1 MKYIQAKFI
10 LCAMLTVS
18 PMFVGAQATDWN
30 ETDSLVSEKDP
41 MVQVAFRKVNQKDLL
56 GGVSVVNVEELTKKN
71 YNTYS
76 LDNMQGYV
84 GGWNGNSLW
93 GMDGDNAGYLV
104 LVDGV
109 PREANNVMPSEIAQI
124 SFLKGAQ
131 AVVLYGSKAAK
142 GAVVIT
148 TKRGNVEGLNVSV
161 RANTGFHVAKAFTE
175 YLGSAEYMTLN
186 NEALLNDDPTAKLRY
201 TAEDIYNHGSGL
213 NPYRYSNINYYSSDY
228 VKKVYNRSEV
238 TAEITGGGKRARF
251 YSNVSYYRNG
261 DFLDFGE
268 AKNNMTD
275 RFNVRGN
282 VDVNINSFINA
293 YINANATFYNSK
305 SAKGDYW
312 NAASTARPNFP
323 EYASPLI
330 PLDMIDPNATAAWEL
345 LSTTSNIIDG
355 KYFLAGT
362 QANPTNAFADS
373 YAAGSSKWTSRQF
386 QFDAGV
392 NVDLNQVLKGLSFNA
407 MFAVDYA
414 TSYSTSFDNKYA
426 VFVPVW
432 SNYGGK
438 DVIVALNK
446 EGNDERPG
454 TQNVGGSADKQ
465 TIAFTGQFNY
475 QNTFNKYHNVSA
487 MFIANG
493 YQQTVSAQY
502 HRISNANLALQAG
515 YNYQQRYYADFSAA
529 LIHSAK
535 LAKGHRQALSPSVT
549 LGWRLS
555 NESFLKDSPVV
566 DDLLLSVSGSIINQ
580 DIDLVM
586 NDNEF
591 YLYESVWTQND
602 GYAWYDGPAGKYS
615 ISTRSQNNDLSF
627 IKRKEFS
634 VNLKTSLWNRLIT
647 ADASFFINSMEGY
660 LINQPTFYPSH
671 LNTGYPAASFM
682 PIQNYNNNQ
691 RVGFDFSIN
700 ANKRFGDVDLSLG
713 VAGTYY
719 DTKITKRDE
728 LYDEAYRYREG
739 RPIDGVWG
747 LQSAGLFQ
755 SKEEIENSPEQKL
768 GSTVQPG
775 DIKYVDQ
782 NGDNVIDDKDE
793 IFLGKGG
800 WYGAPFTLGINFT
813 AKWKNLTFFVLG
825 TGNFG
830 AYGLKNSSYYWVDGD
845 DKYSAIVRNRWTPET
860 AATATYPRLSAR
872 SSGNNFRSSDYWL
885 YKTDRFD
892 LAKVQITY
900 DLPKRILRN
909 TFINELSAYV
919 SGANLLTISKERK
932 HMEMN
937 VGSAPQSRFYNIGVK
952 AVF

>member
-1 MKYIQAKFI
+1 MKYIQARFI
-10 LCAMLTVS
+10 LCAMLAASSV
-18 PMFVGAQATDWN
+18 FVNAQATDWN
-30 ETDSLVSEKDP
+30 EADSLASDKDQ
-41 MVQVAFRKVNQKDLL
+41 MVQVAFRKVAQKDLL

-109 PREANNVMPSEIAQI
+109 PREANNVMPTEISQI

-131 AVVLYGSKAAK
+131 AVVLYGSRAAK

-148 TKRGNVEGLNVSV
+148 TKRGNMEGLNVSV
-161 RANTGFHVAKAFTE
+161 RANTGFNVAKAFPE
-175 YLGSAEYMTLN
+175 YLGSAEYMTLY
-186 NEALLNDDPTAKLRY
+186 NEALRNDDPTAVPLY
-201 TAEDIYNHGSGL
+201 SAEQIYNHGSGL
-213 NPYRYSNINYYSSDY
+213 NPYRYPNINYYSSDY
-228 VKKVYNRSEV
+228 VKKMFNRSEV

-261 DFLDFGE
+261 DYLNFGE
-268 AKNNMTD
+268 TKNNMVD

-282 VDVNINSFINA
+282 VDVDINSFISA

-305 SAKGDYW
+305 SAKGDFW
-312 NAASTARPNFP
+312 NAAATARPNFP
-323 EYASPLI
+323 QGAAPLI

-355 KYFLAGT
+355 KYFLSGS
-362 QANPTNAFADS
+362 QANPTNVFADS

-386 QFDAGV
+386 QFDTGV
-392 NVDLNQVLKGLSFNA
+392 NVNLEKVLKGLSFNA

-414 TSYSTSFDNKYA
+414 TAYTTSFDNDYA
-426 VFVPVW
+426 IFVPTW
-432 SNYGGK
+432 ANYGGK
-438 DVIVALNK
+438 DVIVALRK
-446 EGNDERPG
+446 ENEDKKPA
-454 TQNVGGSADKQ
+454 TQNVGGSSDKQ
-465 TIAFTGQFNY
+465 TIAFSGQFNY
-475 QNTFNKYHNVSA
+475 QNTFKKYHNVSA
-487 MFIANG
+487 MLIANG
-493 YQQTVSAQY
+493 YQQTISEQY
-502 HRISNANLALQAG
+502 HRISNANLALQLG
-515 YNYQQRYYADFSAA
+515 YNYNQRYYAEFGAA

-535 LAKGHRQALSPSVT
+535 LAEGHRQALSPSVT

-555 NESFLKDSPVV
+555 EENFLKDSSVF
-566 DDLLLSVSGSIINQ
+566 DDLLVSVSGSILNQ

-586 NDNEF
+586 NGNEF

-602 GYAWYDGPAGKYS
+602 GYAWYDGPAGKYT
-615 ISTRSQNNDLSF
+615 ISTRGGNSDLSY

-634 VNLKTSLWNRLIT
+634 VNLKTSLWKRLIT
-647 ADASFFINSMEGY
+647 ADASFFINSTEGY
-660 LINQPTFYPSH
+660 LINQPTFFPSH
-671 LNTGYPAASFM
+671 LNTGYPSASFM
-682 PIQNYNNNQ
+682 AVMNYNNNQ
-691 RVGFDFSIN
+691 RIGFDFSVN

-713 VAGTYY
+713 VSGTYY

-728 LYDEAYRYREG
+728 LFDDAYRYRKG
-739 RPIDGVWG
+739 KPIDGVWG

-755 SKEEIENSPEQKL
+755 SREEIANSPEQKL

-782 NGDNVIDDKDE
+782 NGDDVIDDKDE
-793 IFLGKGG
+793 IYLGKGG
-800 WYGAPFTLGINFT
+800 WYGTPFTLGINFT
-813 AKWKNLTFFVLG
+813 AKWKDFTFFALG
-825 TGNFG
+825 TGGFG
-830 AYGLKNSSYYWVDGD
+830 AYGMKNSSYYWVDGD
-845 DKYSAIVRNRWTPET
+845 DKYSAIVRNRWTEET

-872 SSGNNFRSSDYWL
+872 NASNNFRSSDYWIF
-885 YKTDRFD
+885 KTNRFD

-900 DLPKRILRN
+900 DLPKRVLRN
-909 TFINELSAYV
+909 TFIHELSAYV

-932 HMEMN
+932 HLEMN

>member
-1 MKYIQAKFI
+1 MKYIQTKFI
-10 LCAMLTVS
+10 LCAMLAVS
-18 PMFVGAQATDWN
+18 PMFVSAQTTDWN
-30 ETDSLVSEKDP
+30 ETDSLANEKDP
-41 MVQVAFRKVNQKDLL
+41 MVQVAFRKVAQKDLL

-109 PREANNVMPSEIAQI
+109 PRDANNVMPSEIAQI

-161 RANTGFHVAKAFTE
+161 RANTGFHVAKAFPE
-175 YLGSAEYMTLN
+175 YLGSAEYMTLY

-213 NPYRYSNINYYSSDY
+213 NPYRYTNINYYSSDY
-228 VKKVYNRSEV
+228 VKKAYNRSEV

-305 SAKGDYW
+305 TAKGDYW
-312 NAASTARPNFP
+312 NIASTARPNFP
-323 EYASPLI
+323 EYAAPLI
-330 PLDMIDPNATAAWEL
+330 PLDMIDPNATATWEL

-426 VFVPVW
+426 VFVPTW
-432 SNYGGK
+432 ANYGGK
-438 DVIVALNK
+438 DVIVALSK
-446 EGNDERPG
+446 EGNDEKPG

-465 TIAFTGQFNY
+465 TIAFSGQFNY

-487 MFIANG
+487 MLIANG

-515 YNYQQRYYADFSAA
+515 YNYQQRYYADFGAA

-555 NESFLKDSPVV
+555 GENFLKDSPVV
-566 DDLLLSVSGSIINQ
+566 DDLLLSVSGSILNQ

-586 NDNEF
+586 GDKEF

-602 GYAWYDGPAGKYS
+602 GYAWYDGPAGKYT
-615 ISTRSQNNDLSF
+615 ISTRGQNNDLSF

-682 PIQNYNNNQ
+682 AVMNYNNNK
-691 RVGFDFSIN
+691 RVGFDFNIN

-713 VAGTYY
+713 VSGTYY
-719 DTKITKRDE
+719 DTKVTKRDE
-728 LYDEAYRYREG
+728 IYDDTYRYREG
-739 RPIDGVWG
+739 KAVDGIWG

-755 SKEEIENSPEQKL
+755 NKEEIESSPEQKL

-793 IFLGKGG
+793 VFLGKGG

-813 AKWKNLTFFVLG
+813 AKWKNLTLFVLG

-872 SSGNNFRSSDYWL
+872 SSSNNFRASDYWL

>member
-1 MKYIQAKFI
+1 MKYIQARFI
-10 LCAMLTVS
+10 LCAMLAAS
-18 PMFVGAQATDWN
+18 PVFAIAQATDWN
-30 ETDSLVSEKDP
+30 ETDSLASEKDQ
-41 MVQVAFRKVNQKDLL
+41 MVQVAFRKVAEKDLL

-124 SFLKGAQ
+124 TFLKGAQ

-142 GAVVIT
+142 GAIVIT

-161 RANTGFHVAKAFTE
+161 RANTGFHVAKAFPE
-175 YLGSAEYMTLN
+175 YLGSAEYMTLY
-186 NEALLNDDPTAKLRY
+186 NEAFLNDDPTATPIY
-201 TAEDIYNHGSGL
+201 TAEQIYNHGSGL
-213 NPYRYSNINYYSSDY
+213 NPYRNPNINYYSSDY
-228 VKKVYNRSEV
+228 VKKAYNRSEV

-261 DFLDFGE
+261 DFLNFGE
-268 AKNNMTD
+268 AKNNMVD

-293 YINANATFYNSK
+293 YINANATFYNAK

-312 NAASTARPNFP
+312 NAAATMRPNFP
-323 EYASPLI
+323 QNAAPLI
-330 PLDMIDPNATAAWEL
+330 PLDMIDPNAKAAWEL

-355 KYFLAGT
+355 KYFLSGS
-362 QANPTNAFADS
+362 QANPTNAFADV

-392 NVDLNQVLKGLSFNA
+392 NVDLAKVLKGLSFNA

-414 TSYSTSFDNKYA
+414 TAYTTSFDNKYA
-426 VFVPVW
+426 IFVPTW
-432 SNYGGK
+432 ANHGGK
-438 DVIVALNK
+438 DVIVALSK
-446 EGNDERPG
+446 ENNDEKTG
-454 TQNVGGSADKQ
+454 TQNVGGSSDKQ
-465 TIAFTGQFNY
+465 TIAFSGQFNY
-475 QNTFNKYHNVSA
+475 QNTFNKYHNLSA
-487 MFIANG
+487 MLIANG
-493 YQQTVSAQY
+493 YQQTISEKY
-502 HRISNANLALQAG
+502 HRVSNANLALQLG
-515 YNYQQRYYADFSAA
+515 YNYSQRYYAELGAA

-535 LAKGHRQALSPSVT
+535 LAKGNRQALSPSVT

-555 NESFLKDSPVV
+555 EENFLKDSPIV
-566 DDLLLSVSGSIINQ
+566 DDLIFSVSGSILNQ
-580 DIDLVM
+580 DIDLVVGE
-586 NDNEF
+586 NEF

-602 GYAWYDGPAGKYS
+602 GYAWYDGPAGKYT
-615 ISTRSQNNDLSF
+615 ISKRGENHDLSF

-634 VNLKTSLWNRLIT
+634 VNLKTSLWKRLIT
-647 ADASFFINSMEGY
+647 ADASFFINSTEGY
-660 LINQPTFYPSH
+660 LVSQPTFFPSY
-671 LNTGYPAASFM
+671 LNTGYPDASFM
-682 PIQNYNNNQ
+682 AVMNYNNN
-691 RVGFDFSIN
+691 RRIGFDFSVN

-713 VAGTYY
+713 VSGTYY

-728 LYDEAYRYREG
+728 IFDDAYRYRKG
-739 RPIDGVWG
+739 HPIDGVWG

-755 SKEEIENSPEQKL
+755 SKEEIESSPEQKL

-782 NGDNVIDDKDE
+782 NGDNVIDEKDE

-800 WYGAPFTLGINFT
+800 WYGSPFTLGVNFT
-813 AKWKNLTFFVLG
+813 AKWKDFTFFALA
-825 TGNFG
+825 TGGFG
-830 AYGLKNSSYYWVDGD
+830 AYGMKNSSYYWVDGD

-860 AATATYPRLSAR
+860 AATATYPRLSAK
-872 SSGNNFRSSDYWL
+872 SATNNFRSSDYWI
-885 YKTDRFD
+885 YKANRFD

-900 DLPKRILRN
+900 DLPKRVLRN